1 MEINTKI
8 QPLIEDINRVLPG
21 DFLTSTEYKR
31 WLVSRDLDAIWDNCL
46 RYVRDN
52 RNYIMVGFDHATHD
66 AMEALGCLLTM
77 IFEQHKEKVP
87 VFLVDLFSYLSV
99 EKSKEPYL
107 NLKNIIIYAT
117 LIFNCLFHSL
127 SKKPLFVI

>member
-31 WLVSRDLDAIWDNCL
+31 WLVLRDLDAIWDNCL

-99 EKSKEPYL
+99 EKSKYIEVWKSPVCVTPEAQVPL
-107 NLKNIIIYAT
+107 T
-117 LIFNCLFHSL
+117 LE
-127 SKKPLFVI
+127 SKFRMTPIKS